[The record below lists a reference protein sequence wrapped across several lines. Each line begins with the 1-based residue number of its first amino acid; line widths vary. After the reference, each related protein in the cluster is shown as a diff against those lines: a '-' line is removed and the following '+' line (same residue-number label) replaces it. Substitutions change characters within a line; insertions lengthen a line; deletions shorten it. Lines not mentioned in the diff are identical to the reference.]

1 MCVCVSHCQRV
12 FLEKVI
18 LRPGSVALQPAGA
31 LMTMIVPDLRCIPRF
46 SLSSSDLSILPEWL
60 SDVIHGAYVTHLQ
73 IVISEGER
81 KRCKRVPGRMRRD
94 IRGVSPTSGGA
105 RHPNHLPVLLLFPR
119 SPAVREELVSAPI
132 KGKMPILHRVSEQPQ
147 SINQPGG
154 TETDIMCL
162 SRCLCV
168 SAHVLQ
174 SLIQVGVIQPF
185 L

>member
-1 MCVCVSHCQRV
+1 M
-12 FLEKVI
+12 
-18 LRPGSVALQPAGA
+18 
-31 LMTMIVPDLRCIPRF
+31 
-46 SLSSSDLSILPEWL
+46 
-60 SDVIHGAYVTHLQ
+60 IHGAYVTHLQ
-73 IVISEGER
+73 IVISDGER

-162 SRCLCV
+162 SRGPCVCLHMCCKASSRWGLFSHFFKGASNKRGCNYKCV
-168 SAHVLQ
+168 MWVLFEGGRG
-174 SLIQVGVIQPF
+174 L
-185 L
+185 